1 LKGFTLYIVHVSTDG
16 KVTVFT
22 IQADSIEE
30 AKKKAVAESKRLGF
44 TFIKVISAFR
54 LIGQEFE
61 ISGE

>member
-1 LKGFTLYIVHVSTDG
+1 LYIVHVSTDG

-30 AKKKAVAESKRLGF
+30 AKKKAVNESKRLGY

-54 LIGQEFE
+54 LTNNEYE
-61 ISGE
+61 VSG